1 MYICGMNK
9 FQNFAHLFSFWI
21 FLWFFL
27 YYFGYFTEYNPK
39 LALTVGM
46 AFEIFLII
54 LMFFN
59 DVSIRYIL
67 IFFLLQ
73 IFIKVIP
80 LYILRNKPIDLIPDL
95 KSTIIVFFIYFA
107 FLYWNDVNVID
118 FNKKAFYNFAHGIPN
133 SPFMDLLDSAIYK

>member
-9 FQNFAHLFSFWI
+9 FQNFAQLFSFWI

-54 LMFFN
+54 LMVFN
-59 DVSIRYIL
+59 GVSIRYVL

-118 FNKKAFYNFAHGIPN
+118 FNKKAFYNFAHGVPN

>member
-1 MYICGMNK
+1 MNK
-9 FQNFAHLFSFWI
+9 FQNFAQLFSFWI

-54 LMFFN
+54 LMVFN
-59 DVSIRYIL
+59 GVSIRYVL

-118 FNKKAFYNFAHGIPN
+118 FNKKAFYNFAHGVPN